1 MEEAVSSKIKME
13 NPQARKACLKFGTE
27 FGTIASGVND
37 TQMGMEASGM
47 GEAAQGEQVCAGG
60 RDDLGEEAVGWVLS
74 WVCS

>member
-1 MEEAVSSKIKME
+1 
-13 NPQARKACLKFGTE
+13 
-27 FGTIASGVND
+27 
-37 TQMGMEASGM
+37 MGMEASGM